1 MDQGNQLEDC
11 ASRRNDKIKN
21 HRLSSA
27 QERLRRASMH
37 LTNRK
42 CLILITRSDNLHQGF
57 IQMTSPV
64 FLIMIPVR
72 FHQTSQLAAMTQ
84 NLDGARGGGTLIRA
98 ELSRF
103 HKKKGLV
110 SGYPR
115 PGSVNQS
122 FCSLVSEYFILSK
135 LTIFLTLFMFN
146 KLTMAMSCPGWH
158 PQSKHVTTSDHGNVC
173 A

>member
-1 MDQGNQLEDC
+1 MYQGNQLEDC

-21 HRLSSA
+21 HRLTSA
-27 QERLRRASMH
+27 QERLRLASMH
-37 LTNRK
+37 LTHRK
-42 CLILITRSDNLHQGF
+42 CPILITRSDNLHQGF

-84 NLDGARGGGTLIRA
+84 NLDGARGGGTLIRT

-103 HKKKGLV
+103 HKRGLA
-110 SGYPR
+110 SGSPR

-122 FCSLVSEYFILSK
+122 VCPPPGQWIFK
-135 LTIFLTLFMFN
+135 LTIFPTLFMFN

-158 PQSKHVTTSDHGNVC
+158 PRSKHVTTSDHGNVC

>member
-1 MDQGNQLEDC
+1 MRLWEKRQNQ
-11 ASRRNDKIKN
+11 K
-21 HRLSSA
+21 SSPNPGPGA
-27 QERLRRASMH
+27 VEARFYAPH
-37 LTNRK
+37 RK

-84 NLDGARGGGTLIRA
+84 NLDGARGGGTLIRT

-103 HKKKGLV
+103 YKKGLATT
-110 SGYPR
+110 SPR
-115 PGSVNQS
+115 PGSVSQS
-122 FCSLVSEYFILSK
+122 VCPLPGQWIFLSQ
-135 LTIFLTLFMFN
+135 LTIFPTLFMFN
-146 KLTMAMSCPGWH
+146 KLTMVMSCPGWH